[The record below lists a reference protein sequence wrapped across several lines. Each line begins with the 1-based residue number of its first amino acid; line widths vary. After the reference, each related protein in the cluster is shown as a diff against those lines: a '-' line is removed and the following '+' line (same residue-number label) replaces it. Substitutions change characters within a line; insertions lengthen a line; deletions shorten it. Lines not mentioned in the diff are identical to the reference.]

1 MRRPSSFAPILA
13 LAALGAS
20 ALALSCSQE
29 HHVDHAGIFI
39 LGVDGMDPVI
49 LQRLMDQGKA
59 PNFKKLAADGGFEN
73 LGTSNPPQS
82 PVAWSNFV
90 TGMDPGGHGIYDFVH
105 RDPKT
110 YLPISSAT
118 PPPGDPGT
126 SVKVGGYYLP
136 IIAGD
141 DILNNRSGTP
151 CRAQSRPDAASGPSA
166 RTLARGGTRQSDNP
180 SRLGPAGPLR

>member
-1 MRRPSSFAPILA
+1 MAGVAAAA
-13 LAALGAS
+13 LAF
-20 ALALSCSQE
+20 SCSAE
-29 HHVDHAGIFI
+29 RHVDRPGVFI

-49 LQRLMDQGKA
+49 LQRLMDEGKA
-59 PNFKKLAADGGFEN
+59 PNLKKLAEKGGFEN

-118 PPPGDPGT
+118 P
-126 SVKVGGYYLP
+126 LP
-136 IIAGD
+136 
-141 DILNNRSGTP
+141 
-151 CRAQSRPDAASGPSA
+151 
-166 RTLARGGTRQSDNP
+166 
-180 SRLGPAGPLR
+180 